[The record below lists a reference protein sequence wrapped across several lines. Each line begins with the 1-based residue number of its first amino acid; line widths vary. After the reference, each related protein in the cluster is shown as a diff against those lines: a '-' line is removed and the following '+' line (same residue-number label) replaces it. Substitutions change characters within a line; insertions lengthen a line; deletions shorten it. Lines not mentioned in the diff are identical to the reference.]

1 MDINLWNPG
10 PGLPVG
16 MALLTAFLLGMVHG
30 ATPDEHTWP
39 ITFSYA
45 IGGYSS
51 RRGLLAG
58 LTFSLAFTV
67 QRALASELA
76 YFALYR
82 WFAMEAVN
90 HAIFLVVGVVM
101 WLAGRYLARGRLLH
115 LGGHGGQIADVRD
128 PRPWMPAVH
137 GFIAGWGIGAFA
149 MILYTVLAPAMPSAA
164 WAWLPGALF
173 GLGTT
178 VVQALAGGLFGW
190 FMARRRLPPEAIRS
204 IALVTAART
213 LGWGG
218 IAFFVFGLLGLLFP
232 AMEDWRV
239 DTGLHVHNLAHLDLD
254 FVLLM
259 LVVMGIGV
267 TTLVSQWRYWS
278 QREPPH

>member
-1 MDINLWNPG
+1 MDLDLWNPAS
-10 PGLPVG
+10 GLPVG
-16 MALLTAFLLGMVHG
+16 MALLTAFVLGMVHG

-45 IGGYSS
+45 VGGYSS
-51 RRGLLAG
+51 RRGLQAG

-67 QRALASELA
+67 QRAIASELA

-82 WFAMEAVN
+82 WFAIDAVN
-90 HAIFLVVGVVM
+90 HAIFLIVGVVM
-101 WLAGRYLARGRLLH
+101 WLAGRYLAHGRLLH
-115 LGGHGGQIADVRD
+115 VGSHSAVDLRD

-137 GFIAGWGIGAFA
+137 GFIAGWGVGAFA
-149 MILYTVLAPAMPSAA
+149 MILYTVLAPAMPGPV

-178 VVQALAGGLFGW
+178 AMQALVGWAIGG
-190 FMARRRLPPEAIRS
+190 FMARRRFSPETIRR
-204 IALVTAART
+204 IALTTAART

-218 IAFFVFGLLGLLFP
+218 LAFVVFGLLGLLFP
-232 AMEDWRV
+232 NIEDWSV
-239 DTGLHVHNLAHLDLD
+239 DTGLHIHNLAHLDLD

-259 LVVMGIGV
+259 VVVVGIGLG
-267 TTLVSQWRYWS
+267 TLVSQWRYWS
-278 QREPPH
+278 RHEPH

>member
-10 PGLPVG
+10 SGLPVG

-90 HAIFLVVGVVM
+90 HVIFLVVGLVM
-101 WLAGRYLARGRLLH
+101 WLAGRYLARGQLLH
-115 LGGHGGQIADVRD
+115 LGAHGRGADLQD

-137 GFIAGWGIGAFA
+137 GFIAGWGVGAFA

-190 FMARRRLPPEAIRS
+190 FMARRRFPPEVVRS

-218 IAFFVFGLLGLLFP
+218 VAFFVFGLLGLLFP
-232 AMEDWRV
+232 AIEDWRV

-259 LVVMGIGV
+259 LVVIGIGV

-278 QREPPH
+278 RQEPPH

>member
-51 RRGLLAG
+51 RRGLQAG

-67 QRALASELA
+67 QRAMASELA

-82 WFAMEAVN
+82 WFAIEAVN
-90 HAIFLVVGVVM
+90 HAIFLAVGLLM

-115 LGGHGGQIADVRD
+115 LGAHGRGADLQD
-128 PRPWMPAVH
+128 PRSWMPAVH
-137 GFIAGWGIGAFA
+137 GFIAGWGVGAFA

-190 FMARRRLPPEAIRS
+190 FMAHRRFPPEAIRS
-204 IALVTAART
+204 IALTTAART

-218 IAFFVFGLLGLLFP
+218 VAFFIFGLLGLLFP
-232 AMEDWRV
+232 AVEDWRV

-259 LVVMGIGV
+259 LVVIGIGV

-278 QREPPH
+278 RQEPPH

>member
-1 MDINLWNPG
+1 MDLNLWNPAS
-10 PGLPVG
+10 GLPVG
-16 MALLTAFLLGMVHG
+16 MALLTAFVLGMVHG

-45 IGGYSS
+45 VGGYSS
-51 RRGLLAG
+51 RRGLQAG

-67 QRALASELA
+67 QRAIASELA

-82 WFAMEAVN
+82 WFAIDAVN
-90 HAIFLVVGVVM
+90 HAIFVIVGLVM
-101 WLAGRYLARGRLLH
+101 WLAGRYLAHGRLLH
-115 LGGHGGQIADVRD
+115 VGSHGAVDLRD

-137 GFIAGWGIGAFA
+137 GFIAGWGVGAFA
-149 MILYTVLAPAMPSAA
+149 MILYTVLAPAMPGPA

-178 VVQALAGGLFGW
+178 AMQALVGWAIGG
-190 FMARRRLPPEAIRS
+190 FMARQRFSQETIRR
-204 IALVTAART
+204 IALTTAART

-218 IAFFVFGLLGLLFP
+218 LAFVLFGLTGLLFP
-232 AMEDWRV
+232 NVENWSV
-239 DTGLHVHNLAHLDLD
+239 DTGLHIHNLAHLDLD

-259 LVVMGIGV
+259 VVVVGIGLG
-267 TTLVSQWRYWS
+267 TLVSQWRYWS
-278 QREPPH
+278 RHTDVSR